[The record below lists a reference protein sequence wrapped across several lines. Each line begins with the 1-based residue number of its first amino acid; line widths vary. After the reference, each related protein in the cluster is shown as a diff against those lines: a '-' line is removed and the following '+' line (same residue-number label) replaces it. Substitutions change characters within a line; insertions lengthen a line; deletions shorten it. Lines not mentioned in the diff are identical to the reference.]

1 MRNEKIVKVFIE
13 VEVEVNCWVQP
24 FRAEKLN
31 EPEEPYDVVVQSVLL
46 RSECGKVKTWITSC
60 VDKDAVKQLAIDELN
75 YDDRGNEP

>member
-46 RSECGKVKTWITSC
+46 RSECGKVKHGL
-60 VDKDAVKQLAIDELN
+60 LAALIKML
-75 YDDRGNEP
+75 

>member
-1 MRNEKIVKVFIE
+1 M
-13 VEVEVNCWVQP
+13 QP
-24 FRAEKLN
+24 FRAQTLN